1 MMPTIRFFPNF
12 SAIAARNGHF
22 HATSVVRKDNS
33 ESIHAMRAW
42 IYLTLFAAIS
52 QAAEIRSW
60 TDLQDRKIEARMLG
74 LEGETVMLELVDG
87 RKIPYPLAK
96 LSAADAEYAK
106 NQSSETV
113 EKTTTQ
119 ADAALNFDAPWPDR
133 IKFSEDP
140 EIVVVEEDVKKKS
153 YIYQS
158 ANYSYTCDVRLAKS
172 VVKSFAVMFE
182 ATHLFCRSLPLAID
196 GGDKTEGKHQI
207 VLFEKTED
215 YVKAGGLPQS
225 AGVFISGKGL
235 VMVPLESLGVRS
247 VGNRY
252 VLDRDKSS
260 KTLPHE
266 LTHQLTPVAYFRTA
280 ALGWFSEGLAEYVA
294 VTPYRSGAFAVKNNH
309 RDIIDYVT
317 AHGDKNKGGRALGTE
332 IGLPS
337 LKTFMLQS
345 YSTFL
350 EQAQLNYGGSLLIT
364 YYFLQMD
371 GEGDG
376 KRIKEFLKGLR
387 KGKSREEALNVL
399 LAGQTFEELQ
409 AKIVKAWSRKGI
421 DLTFA
426 AEK

>member
-1 MMPTIRFFPNF
+1 
-12 SAIAARNGHF
+12 
-22 HATSVVRKDNS
+22 
-33 ESIHAMRAW
+33 MRHW
-42 IYLTLFAAIS
+42 IYLILLAAIC

-60 TDLQDRKIEARMLG
+60 TDVQNRKIQARMLG
-74 LEGETVMLELVDG
+74 VEGEAVILELIDG

-96 LSAADAEYAK
+96 LSTADAEYAK
-106 NQSSETV
+106 SQSSETV
-113 EKTTTQ
+113 EKPATETDT
-119 ADAALNFDAPWPDR
+119 ALNFDAPWPER
-133 IKFSEDP
+133 IKFNDDP
-140 EIVVVEEDVKKKS
+140 EIVVVEEDAKKKS
-153 YIYQS
+153 FIYES
-158 ANYSYTCDVRLAKS
+158 ANYRYTCDVKLAQS

-196 GGDKTEGKHQI
+196 GGNKTDGKHQI
-207 VLFEKTED
+207 ALFEKTED
-215 YVKAGGLPQS
+215 YLNAGGPAGS
-225 AGVFISGKGL
+225 AGVFIGGKEL
-235 VMVPLESLGVRS
+235 VMVPLDSLGVRS
-247 VGNRY
+247 SGSRY

-294 VTPYRSGAFAVKNNH
+294 VTPYRSGAFSVKNNH

-317 AHGDKNKGGRALGTE
+317 AHGDKNKGGRALGDK
-332 IGLPS
+332 ISLPS

-345 YSTFL
+345 YESFR

-387 KGKSREEALNVL
+387 KGKDREDALTVL
-399 LAGQTFEELQ
+399 LDGETFEQLQ
-409 AKIVKAWSRKGI
+409 EKIAKAWGRKGV
-421 DLTFA
+421 DLTFG

>member
-1 MMPTIRFFPNF
+1 MRPWIYLIWF
-12 SAIAARNGHF
+12 SAICH
-22 HATSVVRKDNS
+22 
-33 ESIHAMRAW
+33 
-42 IYLTLFAAIS
+42 
-52 QAAEIRSW
+52 AAEIRFW
-60 TDLQDRKIEARMLG
+60 TDVQNRKIEARMLG
-74 LEGETVMLELVDG
+74 MEGEAVILELIDG

-96 LSAADAEYAK
+96 LSAADAEYVK
-106 NQSSETV
+106 SQSAVTVGKPATETD
-113 EKTTTQ
+113 T
-119 ADAALNFDAPWPDR
+119 ALNFDAPWPER

-140 EIVVVEEDVKKKS
+140 EIVVVEEDAKKKNF
-153 YIYQS
+153 IYES
-158 ANYSYTCDVRLAKS
+158 ANYRYTCDVRLAKS

-196 GGDKTEGKHQI
+196 GGDKTDGKHQI
-207 VLFEKTED
+207 LLFEKIED
-215 YVKAGGLPQS
+215 YMKAGGLPQS
-225 AGVFISGKGL
+225 AGVFIGGKGL
-235 VMVPLESLGVRS
+235 VMVPLDSLGVRS
-247 VGNRY
+247 VGSRY

-266 LTHQLTPVAYFRTA
+266 LTHQLTPDAYFRTA

-294 VTPYRSGAFAVKNNH
+294 VTPYRSGAFAVKNNY

-317 AHGDKNKGGRALGTE
+317 AYGDKNKGGRALGNE
-332 IGLPS
+332 ISLPS

-350 EQAQLNYGGSLLIT
+350 EQTQLNYGGSLLIT

-387 KGKSREEALNVL
+387 KGKSREEALTVL
-399 LAGQTFEELQ
+399 LDGQTFEELQ
-409 AKIVKAWSRKGI
+409 EKIAKAWSRKGI

-426 AEK
+426 PE